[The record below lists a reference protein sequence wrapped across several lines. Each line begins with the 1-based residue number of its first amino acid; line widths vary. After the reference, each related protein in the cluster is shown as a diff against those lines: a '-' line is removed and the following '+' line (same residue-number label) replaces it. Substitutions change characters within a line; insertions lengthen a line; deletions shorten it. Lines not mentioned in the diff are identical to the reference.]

1 MKVKNIGLLLICS
14 AALFSQSFYTVGQ
27 GELAVVSRFGEIKK
41 VIVKP
46 EYKDLTLE
54 SIQAYDSLSSV
65 KVDSKRGY
73 FFKVPFIDNVEQ
85 VTGKALTYTSLQET
99 ISTLDKRKLDIQ
111 MYAQYRV
118 ANPAIYKMKIGTEA
132 KLDQL
137 LDDQVYPVVI
147 QSANRLTFNEFFDQ
161 EIINTM
167 LEERTAELNKTLL
180 SQYGIQII
188 DIGMHRK
195 KFPTSTEESIAE
207 KMTKEIQK
215 ESERLLAEGDAYYT
229 KVTSETRRKESEL
242 LAKAKEESANIKAN
256 AEKEALM
263 IYEQSLSKDVE
274 FYKFIQRMDS
284 YKSLKDQTIFMDKEN
299 DFFKYI
305 NGYN

>member
-1 MKVKNIGLLLICS
+1 MKKMFIYFVLLVLIGILGKSI
-14 AALFSQSFYTVGQ
+14 YMVGP
-27 GELAVVSRFGEIKK
+27 GELAIVSRFGEIKG
-41 VIVKP
+41 VVVKP
-46 EYKDLTLE
+46 EYAHLTSE
-54 SIQAYDSLSSV
+54 SIQSYDSLKNITVQSR
-65 KVDSKRGY
+65 RGC
-73 FFKVPFIDNVEQ
+73 FFKVPFIDKVELLSS
-85 VTGKALTYTSLQET
+85 KALTYTSLQET

-111 MYAQYRV
+111 MFAQYRV
-118 ANPAIYKMKIGTEA
+118 ANPAIYKMKIGSGA

-161 EIINTM
+161 AIINSM
-167 LEERTAELNKTLL
+167 LEQRTEELNKTLL
-180 SQYGIQII
+180 TQYGIQII

-195 KFPTSTEESIAE
+195 KFPSSTEDSIAE

-215 ESERLLAEGDAYYT
+215 ESERLIAEGDAHYT
-229 KVTSETRRKESEL
+229 KVTSETRRVESEII
-242 LAKAKEESANIKAN
+242 AKAKEESASIKAD

-263 IYEQSLSKDVE
+263 IYENSLKKDVE

-284 YKSLKDQTIFMDKEN
+284 YKALKDKTIFMDKNN
-299 DFFKYI
+299 DFLEYI

>member
-1 MKVKNIGLLLICS
+1 MRNKTAKI
-14 AALFSQSFYTVGQ
+14 LFIVFIFLFFQSFYTVGQ
-27 GELAVVSRFGEIKK
+27 GELAVISRFGEIKK

-46 EYKDLTLE
+46 EYKDLTVE
-54 SIQAYDSLSSV
+54 SIKSYESLKNV
-65 KVDSKRGY
+65 VVESKRGY
-73 FFKVPFIDNVEQ
+73 FFKVPFIDKVEQ
-85 VTGKALTYTSLQET
+85 VSGKALTYTSLQET

-111 MYAQYRV
+111 MFAQYRV
-118 ANPAIYKMKIGTEA
+118 ANPAIYKMKIGSEA

-147 QSANRLTFNEFFDQ
+147 QSANRLTFNQFFDQ
-161 EIINTM
+161 EIINKM
-167 LEERTAELNKTLL
+167 LEDRTTELNKTLL

-215 ESERLLAEGDAYYT
+215 ESERLIAEGDAHYT
-229 KVTSETRRKESEL
+229 KVTSETRRKESEI

-256 AEKEALM
+256 AEKEALI
-263 IYEQSLSKDVE
+263 IYEQSLKKDVE
-274 FYKFIQRMDS
+274 FYRFIQRMDS
-284 YKSLKDQTIFMDKEN
+284 YKTMTDKTIFIDKEN
-299 DFFKYI
+299 EFFKYI